1 MKTETV
7 WISRAMS
14 DPTLIKSIT
23 SNWMEFDP
31 DKTVDAIRRSKMGEP
46 LPSERFPTEMHCR
59 YKDKRLK
66 KLPDIYSAGGFLAV
80 SSACAEVLRQHDLGQ
95 TSLYPFSV
103 FQFDQKTQVEGD
115 YFHLN
120 IGETKNAFEPDE
132 SPRARPFPTNM
143 WVLPGGVSDGDIAVN
158 SAALSGADLWID
170 PKMRNAF
177 FLSDRLVQALKDAKL
192 TRRFGLRKCRLV

>member
-14 DPTLIKSIT
+14 DPTLMKSLTNDEIEE
-23 SNWMEFDP
+23 NLADAA
-31 DKTVDAIRRSKMGEP
+31 DTVRRSNRGEP
-46 LPSERFPTEMHCR
+46 LPAERFPTALRPM
-59 YKDKRLK
+59 YKDQRLK
-66 KLPDIYSAGGFLAV
+66 KLPDIFNAGGILAM

-95 TSLYPFSV
+95 TSLYPFKV
-103 FQFDQKTQVEGD
+103 FQSDQKTQVEGD

-192 TRRFGLRKCRLV
+192 TRRFGLSKCRLV